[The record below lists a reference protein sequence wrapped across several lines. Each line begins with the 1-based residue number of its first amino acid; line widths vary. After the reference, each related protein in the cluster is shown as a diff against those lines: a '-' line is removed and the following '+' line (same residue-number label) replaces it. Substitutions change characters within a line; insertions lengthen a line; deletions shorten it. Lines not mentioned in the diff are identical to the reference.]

1 MVHAWAHARGRMV
14 AACELDAPPAGFAR
28 AVSPAPGGRDT
39 ASAPQ
44 HSGRALDLER
54 MALVMCGFLL
64 GAGAGRPASS
74 LSMPWQA
81 ESSGARATAVE
92 LYVGKK
98 PCWLGVSVQE
108 NDGLSLLPPLPFSC
122 LFFYLRTFVNQGKT
136 FWTHGAQ
143 QAGQKRTSKMSLVF
157 DEYGR
162 PFIILKEQEKKSRL
176 KGIAALKANIMAA
189 RSVAST
195 LRSSLGP
202 KGMDKILVSGDGE
215 VCVSNDGATI
225 LERMEVGFRVPNSP
239 ALFTS
244 AVRAPCC

>member
-1 MVHAWAHARGRMV
+1 MPARGRSAYGVVSFALRRAAGVARIGFCVMVHAWAHARGRMV

-39 ASAPQ
+39 ASALQ

-108 NDGLSLLPPLPFSC
+108 NDGLSLLPPLPFPC
-122 LFFYLRTFVNQGKT
+122 LFFYFFV
-136 FWTHGAQ
+136 
-143 QAGQKRTSKMSLVF
+143 SLLPLCLS
-157 DEYGR
+157 
-162 PFIILKEQEKKSRL
+162 PFPN
-176 KGIAALKANIMAA
+176 ANLLLLCA
-189 RSVAST
+189 RS
-195 LRSSLGP
+195 
-202 KGMDKILVSGDGE
+202 
-215 VCVSNDGATI
+215 
-225 LERMEVGFRVPNSP
+225 
-239 ALFTS
+239 
-244 AVRAPCC
+244 